1 MWNSFY
7 HVALLLCCLGL
18 LSRCIYC
25 CAPPL
30 CYVASLF
37 CFFFSF
43 FGLYQLIAS
52 SFLFPQFFTCF
63 FIQFLLDSSLS
74 LCFLPPLK
82 VCFWGF
88 CAFILYMFFFRLF
101 GAWLTLLGFFSRFFS
116 FVFRFLLLY
125 ACVHV
130 LCFLAVLLRWLSQSK
145 PHYCVVVQCGN

>member
-1 MWNSFY
+1 MILLRLMLKEKPNGISKMPMAESLTCGTFVGFLVILPPPTLALVLCHLACCVGFVFF

-18 LSRCIYC
+18 LSRCICC

-82 VCFWGF
+82 VCFCGF
-88 CAFILYMFFFRLF
+88 CASFLYMFFFTCLV
-101 GAWLTLLGFFSRFFS
+101 LG
-116 FVFRFLLLY
+116 
-125 ACVHV
+125 
-130 LCFLAVLLRWLSQSK
+130 
-145 PHYCVVVQCGN
+145 

>member
-1 MWNSFY
+1 MWHFCCFFGNFTPPTLALVFCHLACY
-7 HVALLLCCLGL
+7 VEFVFCHVALLLCCLGL

-82 VCFWGF
+82 VCFCGF
-88 CAFILYMFFFRLF
+88 CASFLYMFFFTCLV
-101 GAWLTLLGFFSRFFS
+101 LG
-116 FVFRFLLLY
+116 
-125 ACVHV
+125 
-130 LCFLAVLLRWLSQSK
+130 
-145 PHYCVVVQCGN
+145 